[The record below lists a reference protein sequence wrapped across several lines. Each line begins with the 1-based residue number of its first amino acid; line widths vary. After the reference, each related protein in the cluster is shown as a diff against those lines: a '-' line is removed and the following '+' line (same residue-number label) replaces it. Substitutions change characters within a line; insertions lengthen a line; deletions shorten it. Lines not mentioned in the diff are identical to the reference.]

1 MKTMTTMLTPNTPSF
16 TSYRTVMLGMLC
28 AAALTAGCGTKMV
41 NPVTGKTERLVM
53 DEQAEIAQGK
63 EAHEQVI
70 QEYGVYNNPAVQAYV
85 NDVGQ
90 RLAKQS
96 HRANLTWHFTVL
108 DSPEVNAF
116 ALPGGYVYVTRGIMA
131 YMDSEADLAGVIGH
145 EIGHV
150 TAKHG
155 AQRATKQ
162 QNAGL
167 GVLAASVLGAVL
179 ESQGMK
185 GAGQIASDV
194 SQSAAA
200 GYIAKY
206 GREQE
211 LQADGLGAE
220 YLSRNQYNPK
230 NMIDVI
236 KVLEQQ
242 ERFAADRA
250 RAEGRQVS
258 TSNNWLSS
266 HPSNQKRLED
276 ISQLATKYAPAPGKG
291 YQDDGRER
299 YLKVVQ
305 GMDFGD
311 SREQGV
317 VRGQHFYHEPL
328 NFALTAPIGWKIQ
341 NSPEQLVVINNEG
354 TAGLIMQVAPKDAGA
369 DHANII
375 RQAFKPTSG
384 QLQNTTIN
392 GLKASRFRGQA
403 VNAQGQAYAVN
414 ATVVTSPT
422 GMPFLLVPS
431 ARDANAMA
439 AAREG
444 FAATEMSFRALSA
457 ADKAVAKPWAIK
469 TLPYPRGGFA
479 KLAEQS
485 ALGALGEGQLRLLNG
500 YYGGGEPA
508 LGQRVK
514 TVVAQP

>member
-1 MKTMTTMLTPNTPSF
+1 MLRLNKPSF
-16 TSYRTVMLGMLC
+16 STARMLLLGVISASAVL
-28 AAALTAGCGTKMV
+28 AGCGTQMV

-63 EAHEQVI
+63 AAHEQVL
-70 QEYGVYNNPAVQAYV
+70 QEYGAYNNPAVQAYV
-85 NDVGQ
+85 NDLGQ

-96 HRANLTWHFTVL
+96 HRANLPWHFTVL
-108 DSPEVNAF
+108 DSAEVNAF

-131 YMDSEADLAGVIGH
+131 YMDSEADLAGVMGH

-150 TAKHG
+150 AAKHG
-155 AQRATKQ
+155 AQRATKEQ
-162 QNAGL
+162 DAGL

-179 ESQGMK
+179 ESKGIS
-185 GAGQIASDV
+185 GAGQMASQV

-250 RAEGRQVS
+250 RAEGRAAPS
-258 TSNNWLSS
+258 GGGWLAS
-266 HPSNQKRLED
+266 HPSNQKRLDD
-276 ISQLATKYAPAPGKG
+276 ISHLATKYAPAPGKG

-299 YLKVVQ
+299 YLKVVH
-305 GMDFGD
+305 GMHFGD

-317 VRGQHFYHEPL
+317 VRGQQFYHEPL

-341 NSPEQLVVINNEG
+341 NSPDQLVVVNNDG
-354 TAGLIMQVAPKDAGA
+354 TAGLMVQVAPNDAGT

-375 RQAFKPTSG
+375 RQAFKPTTG

-392 GLKASRFRGQA
+392 GLKASRFHGQA

-414 ATVVTSPT
+414 ATVVNSPS
-422 GMPFLLVPS
+422 GMPFLLVPG

-457 ADKAVAKPWAIK
+457 ADRAAAKPWVIK

-485 ALGALGEGQLRLLNG
+485 ALGTSGEGQLRLLNG

-508 LGQRVK
+508 VGQRVK
-514 TVVAQP
+514 TLVAQP